1 MFSAMPTNLPLPD
14 KGGMSVWHEK
24 AEKNLERARLE
35 LMEYVSKRFEEEEK
49 KQTKNDGGEIVETR
63 SFRNSNNEE

>member
-1 MFSAMPTNLPLPD
+1 MRIE
-14 KGGMSVWHEK
+14 HEK

-35 LMEYVSKRFEEEEK
+35 LREYVSKRFDEEEEK
-49 KQTKNDGGEIVETR
+49 QSKNDSGEIVETR